1 MLISPQQFD
10 EHLRGFTLTDATIRS
25 RDFFYF
31 VAKNVEESARASV
44 ISEATVTKRVVAVM
58 PQKEPE
64 KRMGHV
70 EIEGYEQFVVG
81 ATKVPTSKAV
91 CVSSDGEVLVTG
103 GGIQEFESPIPK
115 SKDGPLRGGVRRIRM
130 IDGTLYVVGGAHT
143 ACRRRGPNDW
153 ESLCLD
159 LPVPTR
165 RDFDNVDIIENMG
178 FNDIDGFA
186 PDDLYT
192 VAGRGVVWHCDGT
205 QWRQI
210 AFPSNMLL
218 ESVCCAGDGFVYI
231 GAQSGTLFRGR
242 DKHWEMI
249 ERGNMSLPFRDIVW
263 HAGRLWCTSDYGLWP
278 LEAGQLVRVELPSDI
293 AVCEGNLSAADGVM
307 LMAGAHGAAFH
318 DGNDWQ
324 LIFNTFKMEQALG
337 L

>member
-1 MLISPQQFD
+1 MVITPSDYIDVLK
-10 EHLRGFTLTDATIRS
+10 GFTITDCAVRN
-25 RDFFYF
+25 RDCFTFS
-31 VAKNVEESARASV
+31 ARNIEESAKASA
-44 ISEATVTKRVVAVM
+44 ISEQWVGKRYVAFY
-58 PQKEPE
+58 PNDESDRLLFTGFKT
-64 KRMGHV
+64 
-70 EIEGYEQFVVG
+70 GYERIQVG
-81 ATKVPTSKAV
+81 ASQYRENKSI
-91 CVSSDGEVLVTG
+91 CIDSSGVVYSAG
-103 GGIQEFESPIPK
+103 GGSEEDEAPIPK

-130 IDGTLYVVGGAHT
+130 IDGMLYVVGGAHS

-205 QWRQI
+205 HWHQI

-231 GAQSGTLFRGR
+231 GAQSGALFRGR
-242 DKHWEMI
+242 DKHWEML
-249 ERGNMSLPFRDIVW
+249 ERGNMSLPFKDIVW
-263 HAGRLWCTSDYGLWP
+263 HAGRLWCTSDYGLWT
-278 LEAGQLVRVELPSDI
+278 LEEDQLVRVELPSDI
-293 AVCEGNLSAADGVM
+293 AVCAGNLSAADGVM

-318 DGNDWQ
+318 DGDDWQ
-324 LIFNTFKMEQALG
+324 LIFNAFKMEQALG